1 MNQKLGGKQN
11 MKNKKGHG
19 AQSLFYVLQFQGKH
33 FFPMFSNNKNKKN
46 FAKKSSKMRQFSSV
60 WAKKLTDLWA
70 DLMCIS
76 ARAGPSARE
85 NFLGL
90 APENWGWLASPTAY
104 PPGGGGGLRGGGAG
118 QNRAGCQLPPRGGGV
133 AAKP

>member
-1 MNQKLGGKQN
+1 
-11 MKNKKGHG
+11 
-19 AQSLFYVLQFQGKH
+19 
-33 FFPMFSNNKNKKN
+33 
-46 FAKKSSKMRQFSSV
+46 MRQFSSV

-104 PPGGGGGLRGGGAG
+104 PPRGGEGCEEGGLAKTGLAASYPPGGGG
-118 QNRAGCQLPPRGGGV
+118 
-133 AAKP
+133 